1 MKVNNIHQRIIQQ
14 PKEKL
19 VELITTLAT
28 DQDRVWPSKQ
38 WPPMRFKEGLQ
49 VGAKGGHGP
58 IKYTVEVL
66 ENHERFQFRFTQP
79 KGFHGFHSLE
89 INAIAPNRTEIKHV
103 LRMKT
108 SGTGTFSWLLVYR
121 PLHDALIEDA
131 FDKVENQFTDQTK
144 RTSWSFWVRFLRNTL
159 KRIAS

>member
-1 MKVNNIHQRIIQQ
+1 MTNIHRRTLQQ

-19 VELITTLAT
+19 VEWFTTLAT

-58 IKYTVEVL
+58 VRYTVEKMDNW
-66 ENHERFQFRFTQP
+66 EYIQFRFTQP
-79 KGFHGFHSLE
+79 KGFHGYHRLE
-89 INAIAPNRTEIKHV
+89 INAVTRTQTEIKHV
-103 LRMKT
+103 LKMNT
-108 SGTGTFSWLLVYR
+108 SGAATFSWLLVFR

-131 FDKVENQFTDQTK
+131 FDKVENQFSDQTK
-144 RTSWSFWVRFLRNTL
+144 RTAWSFWVKFLRNIL
-159 KRIAS
+159 KKITA